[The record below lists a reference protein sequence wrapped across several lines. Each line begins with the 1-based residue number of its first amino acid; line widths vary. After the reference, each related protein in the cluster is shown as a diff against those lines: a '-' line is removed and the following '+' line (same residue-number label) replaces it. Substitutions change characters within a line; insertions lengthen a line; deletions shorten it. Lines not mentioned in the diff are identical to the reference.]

1 MNGFYSLHE
10 SQRLCSI
17 PTSIQ
22 KSLREKIKTSDFLVA
37 DDKGVHRLVG
47 LKYDLKTMN
56 APIVTC
62 VCMRHEMPAAKQ
74 IAFELGKKIFC
85 DSKVSSR
92 IFNLKVG
99 EEVLF
104 LDLNDYVPL
113 AKMYAD
119 FLGENHSLFNAVSGN
134 GIQIHRNGVI
144 YIKGQAL
151 PARPKLSDLSEIL
164 GEPDKKFV
172 NEFNH
177 AKIFSWIDWGLYATS
192 NSNKGKYVLGM
203 EVVVREKSRCCPHWL
218 PLPSIAAIDLCGT
231 PIEKAGPFL
240 FVKGSGKSFK
250 GIWTMD
256 ENFEYVSDPSK
267 RNEIAVLH
275 FEFGRSD
282 NGK

>member
-22 KSLREKIKTSDFLVA
+22 KSLREKIKDSDFLVA

-47 LKYDLKTMN
+47 LKYDCKTMY
-56 APIVTC
+56 APIVTF

-74 IAFELGKKIFC
+74 IAVELGKKIFC
-85 DSKVSSR
+85 DSKASSR

-119 FLGENHSLFNAVSGN
+119 FLGEKHSLFNAVSGN
-134 GIQIHRNGVI
+134 GMEIFGNGVI

-151 PARPKLSDLSEIL
+151 PARPKLSDLTELL
-164 GEPDKKFV
+164 GEPDNKEGEQRFYRLKVSFW
-172 NEFNH
+172 
-177 AKIFSWIDWGLYATS
+177 ADWTMA
-192 NSNKGKYVLGM
+192 
-203 EVVVREKSRCCPHWL
+203 VRLSSLWL
-218 PLPSIAAIDLCGT
+218 QSP
-231 PIEKAGPFL
+231 KFL
-240 FVKGSGKSFK
+240 FAESLLKARGRLSLKGGREIFIQ
-250 GIWTMD
+250 GFGHWTKILRL
-256 ENFEYVSDPSK
+256 FQ
-267 RNEIAVLH
+267 IAQEKMRLRYCILNLGVLRIA
-275 FEFGRSD
+275 GRSELSFCRLAALRRG
-282 NGK
+282 NPFP

>member
-17 PTSIQ
+17 PISIQ
-22 KSLREKIKTSDFLVA
+22 SFLREKIKASDFLVA

-62 VCMRHEMPAAKQ
+62 VCMRHEMPAAKR
-74 IAFELGKKIFC
+74 IAFELGKEIRY
-85 DSKVSSR
+85 DSKVSALA
-92 IFNLKVG
+92 FKYHAG
-99 EEVLF
+99 EEIWESDYSPIAKLYSTFSFCPF
-104 LDLNDYVPL
+104 LRSD
-113 AKMYAD
+113 AEFA
-119 FLGENHSLFNAVSGN
+119 S

-144 YIKGQAL
+144 YIKGHAL
-151 PARPKLSDLSEIL
+151 SARPKLSDLVEIL

-177 AKIFSWIDWGLYATS
+177 TKNFSWIDWGLYATS

-250 GIWTMD
+250 GIWTLD

-275 FEFGRSD
+275 FEFGRSEV
-282 NGK
+282 NN

>member
-22 KSLREKIKTSDFLVA
+22 KSLREKIKDSDFLVA

-47 LKYDLKTMN
+47 LKYDCKTMY
-56 APIVTC
+56 APIVTF

-74 IAFELGKKIFC
+74 IAFELGKEIKY
-85 DSKVSSR
+85 DSKVSALA
-92 IFNLKVG
+92 FKYHAG
-99 EEVLF
+99 EEIWERDYIPIAELYSTFSFCPF
-104 LDLNDYVPL
+104 LRSDAEL
-113 AKMYAD
+113 A
-119 FLGENHSLFNAVSGN
+119 SGIKILRN
-134 GIQIHRNGVI
+134 GIIF
-144 YIKGQAL
+144 IKGQAL
-151 PARPKLSDLSEIL
+151 PARPKLSDLVEIL

-256 ENFEYVSDPSK
+256 ENFEYVSAPSK
-267 RNEIAVLH
+267 RNEIVVLH
-275 FEFGRSD
+275 FEFGRFENSR
-282 NGK
+282 